1 MSARTKRNAKPA
13 DVHTGSGNVFA
24 DLRLPNPEELQHK
37 ADLAREVIT
46 LVNARGMTQK
56 AAAALLGID
65 QPKVSDLMRGN
76 LKAFSIERLLTF
88 LTKLD
93 RHIEIVVSPAR
104 KNHRAGLF
112 VVAGT

>member
-1 MSARTKRNAKPA
+1 MGAQTKANAKPA

-37 ADLAREVIT
+37 ADLAREIIT
-46 LVNARGMTQK
+46 LVKARGMTQK

-65 QPKVSDLMRGN
+65 QPKVSDLMRGK
-76 LKAFSIERLLTF
+76 LKAFSIERLLAF

-104 KNHRAGLF
+104 KNRAAGLF
-112 VVAGT
+112 VIAGT